1 MKKFEYDAKISSV
14 RGMIKDLNEQI
25 DAFNDLVMQISE
37 CKANADGD
45 NEKYVYMMMPLFE
58 DISNRYAESSMIIP
72 DRLLTLKDEQISK
85 MIISDEDIVPIIVD
99 YARIFNNELSDV
111 EEAITEIQEL
121 TKSLFGL

>member
-1 MKKFEYDAKISSV
+1 MKKFEYDAKTSSV

-25 DAFNDLVMQISE
+25 DVFNDIVIQISE
-37 CKANADGD
+37 CKANADD
-45 NEKYVYMMMPLFE
+45 NNEKYISMMMPLFE

-85 MIISDEDIVPIIVD
+85 MIISDEDIVPVIVD

-121 TKSLFGL
+121 IKSIFGI

>member
-1 MKKFEYDAKISSV
+1 MKKFEYDAKTSSV

-25 DAFNDLVMQISE
+25 DAFNDLVIQISE
-37 CKANADGD
+37 CKANADGN
-45 NEKYVYMMMPLFE
+45 NEKYISMMMPLFE

-85 MIISDEDIVPIIVD
+85 MIISDEDIVPVIVD

-121 TKSLFGL
+121 IKSIFGI

>member
-1 MKKFEYDAKISSV
+1 MKKFEYDAKTSSV

-25 DAFNDLVMQISE
+25 DVFNDLVVQISE

-45 NEKYVYMMMPLFE
+45 NEKYVSMIMPLFE

-85 MIISDEDIVPIIVD
+85 MIISDEDIIPVIVD

-111 EEAITEIQEL
+111 EEAITEMQEL
-121 TKSLFGL
+121 IKSIFGI